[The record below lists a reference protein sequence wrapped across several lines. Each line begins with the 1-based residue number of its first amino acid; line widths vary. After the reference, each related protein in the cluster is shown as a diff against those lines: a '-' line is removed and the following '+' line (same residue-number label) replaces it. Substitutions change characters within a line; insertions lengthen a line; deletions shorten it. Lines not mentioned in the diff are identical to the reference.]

1 MTKFLLYHMFVEAG
15 EHKHLY
21 KILSQVYCTS
31 RYPSLIDGSM
41 RRETHPQWKNNNP
54 SQPPLYHVAFP
65 LRMLE
70 NVSLSQQRR
79 NSFANS
85 HLREVRSRKPVY
97 FRTLKCDMSEVET
110 AEATKG
116 FLQSSLLKPQ
126 KIHLLNNPGNSLCSP
141 LSTKCSLLSLGNST
155 HRSDPYCSSRI
166 SLG

>member
-1 MTKFLLYHMFVEAG
+1 
-15 EHKHLY
+15 
-21 KILSQVYCTS
+21 
-31 RYPSLIDGSM
+31 
-41 RRETHPQWKNNNP
+41 
-54 SQPPLYHVAFP
+54 
-65 LRMLE
+65 MLE

-166 SLG
+166 SLGWTLSPNLPNLILLAPQNPPTSQSPTNTPQVVVAGSYCAICQIIADEATISVIWKCM